1 MGWFFGSAF
10 SYFVVFGGVFGFR
23 AGNWV
28 LCSDFSSRVL
38 VECIFWVFFF
48 FYFMGVG
55 GVSFCFPVFLFAVSF
70 CFPFC
75 CCGDYDS
82 ALLKKVFLLT

>member
-48 FYFMGVG
+48 FILWASVELVFVFLF
-55 GVSFCFPVFLFAVSF
+55 SFLLLVFVFLFAAVVIMIL
-70 CFPFC
+70 PF
-75 CCGDYDS
+75 
-82 ALLKKVFLLT
+82 

>member
-48 FYFMGVG
+48 FVFYFILWASVEL
-55 GVSFCFPVFLFAVSF
+55 VFVFLFSFLLLVFVFLFAAVVIMIL
-70 CFPFC
+70 PF
-75 CCGDYDS
+75 
-82 ALLKKVFLLT
+82 